1 MHTSTNDLPCAWA
14 DALASNGI
22 APLNSNAAAR
32 NQKAQRDV
40 GLRKFM
46 ATIIA
51 EAQPRL
57 ADKWAVA
64 RLIHGSA
71 KGNG

>member
-32 NQKAQRDV
+32 SQKAQRDV

-46 ATIIA
+46 GTIITQ
-51 EAQPRL
+51 AQPWL
-57 ADKWAVA
+57 VDGCGVA
-64 RLIHGSA
+64 RMIRGSA